1 MKHWSTWNTHSI
13 VAPRVTKIKTNV
25 TRWLCIW
32 ENCWLVMCSSRP
44 AVQLSTRRAH
54 LSCSGTSWWSRQAA
68 CCCRS
73 AASSGACRPP
83 SDDDEEEEEEEAGAS
98 LAFSRRL
105 HTPSVRPEPVP
116 AVSAAADSST
126 ERTVR
131 TTMSV
136 VFLFSNLRLLFRRL
150 SSSRQDC
157 RYRQYSAV
165 IEISSFFF
173 LWRDKKNW

>member
-1 MKHWSTWNTHSI
+1 MVLVQSFAYVNDEEMLDTMPSFNAKSA
-13 VAPRVTKIKTNV
+13 VV
-25 TRWLCIW
+25 
-32 ENCWLVMCSSRP
+32 ENEQGREEDEDDDDDSDD
-44 AVQLSTRRAH
+44 
-54 LSCSGTSWWSRQAA
+54 
-68 CCCRS
+68 
-73 AASSGACRPP
+73 
-83 SDDDEEEEEEEAGAS
+83 SDDDDSDDDEEEEEEAGAS

-173 LWRDKKNW
+173 L